1 MSIFQD
7 KKLVLHIS
15 LEIIIL
21 GSMTYFFHTKSKSLE
36 LRVKS
41 IEEQFSKE
49 ISILQDS
56 IIQLKK
62 QLKKS
67 DMAIEEIK
75 NVQHSQN
82 QFAPKLKNEPRQV
95 EQRQAETMR
104 AEQRQ
109 VESMRAEPRQA
120 ETRQAEAMRAEPRQA
135 ETRQA
140 EAMRAEPRQAEAMRV
155 EQRQAEAMRTESR
168 QIEAMRVEQRQAEQ
182 RQVEQ
187 RQVEQRQVEPNK
199 DQFEDIVFTTFSIQQ
214 VPVYKQHAT
223 VELIEIDDKEY
234 NKLTSV
240 STYEEHV
247 NDKDDKHVNDESVN
261 DEHVNEESVNDE
273 HVNDKHVNDE
283 NENEEKGN
291 ELDKELEN
299 ELRELEN

>member
-95 EQRQAETMR
+95 EPRQVDTKRVEQRQAEARQVDTMR

-109 VESMRAEPRQA
+109 A
-120 ETRQAEAMRAEPRQA
+120 ET
-135 ETRQA
+135 
-140 EAMRAEPRQAEAMRV
+140 RQAEAMRV
-155 EQRQAEAMRTESR
+155 EQRQAEAMRTEQR
-168 QIEAMRVEQRQAEQ
+168 QAEAMRVEQRQLET
-182 RQVEQ
+182 

-234 NKLTSV
+234 NKLTDV
-240 STYEEHV
+240 STDEEHV
-247 NDKDDKHVNDESVN
+247 NDKDDKHVNDE
-261 DEHVNEESVNDE
+261 HVNDE
-273 HVNDKHVNDE
+273 HVNDEHVNDE
-283 NENEEKGN
+283 HVNDEHVNDENEEKGN

-299 ELRELEN
+299 ELKELEN

>member
-95 EQRQAETMR
+95 DTKRVES
-104 AEQRQ
+104 RQ
-109 VESMRAEPRQA
+109 VETIRAEPRQV
-120 ETRQAEAMRAEPRQA
+120 EQRQVEAMRAEPRQV
-135 ETRQA
+135 EQKQVDTK
-140 EAMRAEPRQAEAMRV
+140 RA
-155 EQRQAEAMRTESR
+155 EQRQAEAV
-168 QIEAMRVEQRQAEQ
+168 RVEQRQ
-182 RQVEQ
+182 VEA

-223 VELIEIDDKEY
+223 LELIEIDDKEY
-234 NKLTSV
+234 NKLTDV
-240 STYEEHV
+240 SADEEHV
-247 NDKDDKHVNDESVN
+247 NDKDDK
-261 DEHVNEESVNDE
+261 HVNEESVNDE
-273 HVNDKHVNDE
+273 HVNDEHVND
-283 NENEEKGN
+283 ENEEKGN

-299 ELRELEN
+299 ELKELEN

>member
-95 EQRQAETMR
+95 EQRQ
-104 AEQRQ
+104 
-109 VESMRAEPRQA
+109 V
-120 ETRQAEAMRAEPRQA
+120 EAMRAEPRQV
-135 ETRQA
+135 EQKQVDTK
-140 EAMRAEPRQAEAMRV
+140 RA
-155 EQRQAEAMRTESR
+155 EQRQAEAV
-168 QIEAMRVEQRQAEQ
+168 RVEQRQ
-182 RQVEQ
+182 VEAIRVEA

-223 VELIEIDDKEY
+223 LELIEIDDKEY
-234 NKLTSV
+234 NKLTDV
-240 STYEEHV
+240 SADEEHV
-247 NDKDDKHVNDESVN
+247 NDKDDK
-261 DEHVNEESVNDE
+261 HVNEESVNDE
-273 HVNDKHVNDE
+273 HVNDEHVND
-283 NENEEKGN
+283 ENEEKGN

-299 ELRELEN
+299 ELKELEN

>member
-95 EQRQAETMR
+95 EQRQ
-104 AEQRQ
+104 
-109 VESMRAEPRQA
+109 V
-120 ETRQAEAMRAEPRQA
+120 EAMRAEPRQVEQKQVDTKRA
-135 ETRQA
+135 EQRQAEAVRVEQRQVEAIRVEARQVESRQLETRQV
-140 EAMRAEPRQAEAMRV
+140 EAMRAEPRQLE
-155 EQRQAEAMRTESR
+155 T
-168 QIEAMRVEQRQAEQ
+168 
-182 RQVEQ
+182 

-223 VELIEIDDKEY
+223 LELIEIDDKEY
-234 NKLTSV
+234 NKLTDV
-240 STYEEHV
+240 SADEEHV
-247 NDKDDKHVNDESVN
+247 NDKDDK
-261 DEHVNEESVNDE
+261 HVNEESVNDE
-273 HVNDKHVNDE
+273 HVNDEHVND
-283 NENEEKGN
+283 ENEEKGN

-299 ELRELEN
+299 ELKELEN

>member
-95 EQRQAETMR
+95 EQRQVDTKRVESRQVETIRAEPRQVEAMR

-109 VESMRAEPRQA
+109 VEARQVEA
-120 ETRQAEAMRAEPRQA
+120 RQVDAMRVEQRQV
-135 ETRQA
+135 ESRQV
-140 EAMRAEPRQAEAMRV
+140 EAMRV
-155 EQRQAEAMRTESR
+155 EQRQLET
-168 QIEAMRVEQRQAEQ
+168 
-182 RQVEQ
+182 

-214 VPVYKQHAT
+214 PVYKQHAT

-234 NKLTSV
+234 NKLTDV
-240 STYEEHV
+240 SADEEHV
-247 NDKDDKHVNDESVN
+247 NDKDDKHVNDEHVN
-261 DEHVNEESVNDE
+261 DEHVNEESVNE
-273 HVNDKHVNDE
+273 ESVNDE
-283 NENEEKGN
+283 HINDENEEKGN

-299 ELRELEN
+299 ELKELEN

>member
-7 KKLVLHIS
+7 KKLIVHIS

-56 IIQLKK
+56 IIHLKK

-75 NVQHSQN
+75 NIQHSQT
-82 QFAPKLKNEPRQV
+82 QFAPKLKNEPRQAETKRV
-95 EQRQAETMR
+95 ETRQADVIRAEPRQVEPRQVETRQVETRQVDQRQVDTRQVDTRQVDTMRAEQRQVETMR

-109 VESMRAEPRQA
+109 VEPRQVDTMRAEP
-120 ETRQAEAMRAEPRQA
+120 
-135 ETRQA
+135 
-140 EAMRAEPRQAEAMRV
+140 
-155 EQRQAEAMRTESR
+155 
-168 QIEAMRVEQRQAEQ
+168 
-182 RQVEQ
+182 
-187 RQVEQRQVEPNK
+187 RQVEPNK
-199 DQFEDIVFTTFSIQQ
+199 DHFEDIVFTTFSIQQ

-234 NKLTSV
+234 NKFTHVSV
-240 STYEEHV
+240 NEEGVNEEGVNEEHV
-247 NDKDDKHVNDESVN
+247 ND
-261 DEHVNEESVNDE
+261 
-273 HVNDKHVNDE
+273 
-283 NENEEKGN
+283 ENEEKGN

>member
-7 KKLVLHIS
+7 KKLIVHIS

-75 NVQHSQN
+75 NIQHSQT
-82 QFAPKLKNEPRQV
+82 QFATKLKNEPRQAETKRV
-95 EQRQAETMR
+95 ETRQADVNRAEPRQVETRQVEPRQVEPRQVETRQVDTMRAEQRQVDTMRAEPRQVDTRQVDTRQVDTMR

-109 VESMRAEPRQA
+109 VE
-120 ETRQAEAMRAEPRQA
+120 
-135 ETRQA
+135 
-140 EAMRAEPRQAEAMRV
+140 
-155 EQRQAEAMRTESR
+155 
-168 QIEAMRVEQRQAEQ
+168 
-182 RQVEQ
+182 
-187 RQVEQRQVEPNK
+187 PNK
-199 DQFEDIVFTTFSIQQ
+199 DHFEDIVFTTFSIQQ

-234 NKLTSV
+234 NKFTHV
-240 STYEEHV
+240 S
-247 NDKDDKHVNDESVN
+247 
-261 DEHVNEESVNDE
+261 VNEESVNEEGVNEE
-273 HVNDKHVNDE
+273 HVND
-283 NENEEKGN
+283 ENEEKGN

>member
-95 EQRQAETMR
+95 EQRQVEAMR
-104 AEQRQ
+104 VEQRQ
-109 VESMRAEPRQA
+109 AETIRAEPRQA
-120 ETRQAEAMRAEPRQA
+120 ETRQ
-135 ETRQA
+135 
-140 EAMRAEPRQAEAMRV
+140 V
-155 EQRQAEAMRTESR
+155 EQRQ
-168 QIEAMRVEQRQAEQ
+168 VEQRQVEQRQVEQRQVDTMRAEQRQVDTMRTEQRQVEQ

-240 STYEEHV
+240 SADEEHV

-261 DEHVNEESVNDE
+261 DESVNEESVNDE
-273 HVNDKHVNDE
+273 HVND
-283 NENEEKGN
+283 ENEEKGN

-299 ELRELEN
+299 ELKELEN